1 MRTAVV
7 RIDVDPDRIL
17 TPARRAAGLRALR
30 ADATG
35 LCENPGVELRFQVAT
50 DDPATTVRDLVD
62 ACARAF
68 GTEPVPGTVTF
79 LSRGT
84 DDDAHG
90 VLAGFGLTGDVGR
103 LPDAAGGF
111 DIVTVTLREA
121 DLARVTESR
130 VLTALEAA
138 LNAEVRLLLR

>member
-7 RIDVDPDRIL
+7 RIDVDPDRTL

-30 ADATG
+30 ADAP
-35 LCENPGVELRFQVAT
+35 PGPSAGPELRFQIAT
-50 DDPATTVRDLVD
+50 DDPAATVRDLVD

-68 GTEPVPGTVTF
+68 GTEPVPGAVTF

-103 LPDAAGGF
+103 VAGAAGF
-111 DIVTVTLREA
+111 DVVTVTLRAA
-121 DLARVTESR
+121 DLTRIPESR

-138 LNAEVRLLLR
+138 LNAEVRLLVR

>member
-7 RIDVDPDRIL
+7 RIDVDPTRIL

-30 ADATG
+30 ADAM
-35 LCENPGVELRFQVAT
+35 PGPCADPGAELRFQVAT
-50 DDPATTVRDLVD
+50 DDPAVAVRDLVD

-68 GTEPVPGTVTF
+68 GTVPVPGAVTF
-79 LSRGT
+79 VSRGT
-84 DDDAHG
+84 DDDVHG

-103 LPDAAGGF
+103 ALDDAGF
-111 DIVTVTLREA
+111 DIVTVTLRED
-121 DLARVTESR
+121 DLVRIPESR

>member
-7 RIDVDPDRIL
+7 RIDVDPERTL
-17 TPARRAAGLRALR
+17 SPARWAAGLRALR
-30 ADATG
+30 APTSPS
-35 LCENPGVELRFQVAT
+35 ENLGPELRFQIAT
-50 DDPATTVRDLVD
+50 DDSAAAVRDLVD

-84 DDDAHG
+84 DDDVHG

-103 LPDAAGGF
+103 VLDAAGF
-111 DIVTVTLREA
+111 DIVTVTLRAA
-121 DLARVTESR
+121 DLVRIPESR

>member
-17 TPARRAAGLRALR
+17 TPARRAAGLNALR

-35 LCENPGVELRFQVAT
+35 LCDNPGVELRFQVDT
-50 DDPATTVRDLVD
+50 DDPATTVRDLVR

-90 VLAGFGLTGDVGR
+90 VLAGFGLTGDVDR
-103 LPDAAGGF
+103 LPDAAGF
-111 DIVTVTLREA
+111 DIVTVTLRAA
-121 DLARVTESR
+121 DLARVPESR

-138 LNAEVRLLLR
+138 LNTEVRLLLR

>member
-7 RIDVDPDRIL
+7 RIDVDPDRTL
-17 TPARRAAGLRALR
+17 TPARWAAGLRALR
-30 ADATG
+30 ADSPVRPSADTG
-35 LCENPGVELRFQVAT
+35 PELRFQLAT
-50 DDPATTVRDLVD
+50 DDPAGAVRDLVA

-68 GTEPVPGTVTF
+68 GTTPVPGAVTF

-90 VLAGFGLTGDVGR
+90 VLAGFGLTGEVDR
-103 LPDAAGGF
+103 AADIAGF
-111 DIVTVTLREA
+111 DIVTVTLRAA
-121 DLARVTESR
+121 DLTRIPESR